1 MNYTVVNNNGKSY
14 LHLLPGWQIT
24 GYQDVIDLVQTCGE
38 NGVDLFLA
46 EVDNLP
52 ESFFDLRTG
61 LAGII
66 LDRLSVYKVR
76 AGFLVPAERLSLGR
90 FAEMA
95 LEANRGFEYHYSADR
110 NEIIHWLEKL

>member
-1 MNYTVVNNNGKSY
+1 MNYTIVNNNGNSY

-24 GYQDVIDLVQTCGE
+24 GYQDVIDLIQACGE
-38 NGVDLFLA
+38 NGVDCFLVEA
-46 EVDNLP
+46 DNLP
-52 ESFFDLRTG
+52 ETFYDLRTG

-66 LDRLSVYKVR
+66 LDRLSVYKIRV
-76 AGFLVPAERLSLGR
+76 GFLVPAERLTCGR

-110 NEIIHWLEKL
+110 NEIICWLEKL